1 MDVALSFRP
10 DPVDSLSLTD
20 SASITDSSITAT
32 RSSIFSERI
41 PPGIGSLGGRFL
53 LGFGKAV
60 IHRVENVTIIP
71 RRLAYIQSIRPLS
84 DDSPPHDVHRIYDE
98 LLELSRCD
106 ACLYSS

>member
-1 MDVALSFRP
+1 
-10 DPVDSLSLTD
+10 VDSVSLTD
-20 SASITDSSITAT
+20 SASITNSSITAT

-60 IHRVENVTIIP
+60 IHGVESVTIIP
-71 RRLAYIQSIRPLS
+71 RRLAYIQSICPLS
-84 DDSPPHDVHRIYDE
+84 DDPPPHEVHGIYHD

-106 ACLYSS
+106 AYPYSS